1 MKKRSTKQ
9 NYSLPE
15 MNGKDYSLEMGK
27 FTPSKPIIGGR
38 PQLSCLFEFLLAI
51 ALQSSRTELFITTS
65 PSMKET

>member
-15 MNGKDYSLEMGK
+15 MNGKNYSLEMGK

-38 PQLSCLFEFLLAI
+38 PQLSCLFEFYLLS
-51 ALQSSRTELFITTS
+51 LFSRHVQSSSSLQA
-65 PSMKET
+65 PA